1 MITLCSTINVVAVEE
16 WSKLSLLFYNWSY
29 TFVTELPPYSASPS
43 TPNAAIASFL
53 DRLSLAW
60 HSHNTRK
67 TKFALMTLQL
77 SSLVAEAC
85 CLSLFQAKARMPY
98 CVLSNTWLR
107 FSCSK
112 DWLYPIKWK
121 LFNSNCFIGV
131 TYLNFKNTIAGMC
144 FSRRTILILR
154 SSSAARK
161 EAGFLLLWLI
171 FFPAFLRLLFNAI
184 NYGTAAES
192 WARLPPARHLPALCC
207 VCGTFSYESRAMCG
221 TLTNRNSYP

>member
-1 MITLCSTINVVAVEE
+1 MHGRKLYYAECHEKYATLYSVLENYRASLTSATTIVLCHVQPAQASTTSPRFTPRHSPKHSLFVLMITLCSTINVVAVEE

-98 CVLSNTWLR
+98 CILSNTCLR

-112 DWLYPIKWK
+112 D
-121 LFNSNCFIGV
+121 
-131 TYLNFKNTIAGMC
+131 
-144 FSRRTILILR
+144 
-154 SSSAARK
+154 
-161 EAGFLLLWLI
+161 
-171 FFPAFLRLLFNAI
+171 
-184 NYGTAAES
+184 
-192 WARLPPARHLPALCC
+192 
-207 VCGTFSYESRAMCG
+207 
-221 TLTNRNSYP
+221 